1 MSEKRESTNATT
13 GGFYSITPSGYF
25 GSSPKNIVTLENFM
39 TKEEQ
44 KILYEFAKN
53 NKNWDYTETI
63 IDENGVIIYDA
74 SYWED
79 RVASSSTLTKYNK
92 QIFDLIEK
100 LQLRLKVEVD
110 KFFNVDAKATGP
122 TVVKWNKGQFQY
134 PHADKELHKYEKWGG
149 SPEVEGKPND
159 FPFYDIA
166 GLFYINDDYEGG
178 ELYFPE
184 QGIQFKPK
192 AGAAYFFPGD
202 RNYIHGVTEI
212 TSGTRFTCPFF
223 WNVLKHFNE
232 DGTLKDMGGYRV
244 ERKPNSRTNKG
255 EK

>member
-1 MSEKRESTNATT
+1 MSEQREQTNKRVVTEL
-13 GGFYSITPSGYF
+13 FSITPSGYF
-25 GSSPKNIVTLENFM
+25 GKDKKNIIAIENFM

-53 NKNWDYTETI
+53 NTNWDYTESI
-63 IDENGVIIYDA
+63 IDEDGVVIYDA
-74 SYWED
+74 SYWKD
-79 RVASSSTLTKYNK
+79 RVASATTLSTYNMS
-92 QIFDLIEK
+92 IYRLIEQ
-100 LQLRLKVEVD
+100 LQQRLKIEVD
-110 KFFNVDAKATGP
+110 KFFNIDAFATGP
-122 TVVKWNKGQFQY
+122 TVVKWNKGQYQF
-134 PHADKELHKYEKWGG
+134 PHADKELHKYEQWGG

-159 FPFYDIA
+159 FPYYDIA

-223 WNVLKHFNE
+223 WTVKKHFNA
-232 DGTLKDMGGYRV
+232 DGSLKDMGSYRV
-244 ERKPNSRTNKG
+244 DHKANSRAK
-255 EK
+255 